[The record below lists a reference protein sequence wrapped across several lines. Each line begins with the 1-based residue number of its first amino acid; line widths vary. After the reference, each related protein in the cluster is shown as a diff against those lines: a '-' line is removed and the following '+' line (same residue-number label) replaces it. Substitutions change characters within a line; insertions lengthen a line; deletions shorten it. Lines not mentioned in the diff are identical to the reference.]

1 MPILH
6 LSGIDFHIFVG
17 GGGGGGGEGIGKY
30 WVSSALLALAVGM
43 SWKQIKWNVFVKCS
57 SFMYD
62 FIKYF

>member
-17 GGGGGGGEGIGKY
+17 GGGEGVGKY

-43 SWKQIKWNVFVKCS
+43 SWSNVAVLC
-57 SFMYD
+57 MTL
-62 FIKYF
+62 

>member
-17 GGGGGGGEGIGKY
+17 GDGGLENIG
-30 WVSSALLALAVGM
+30 VSSALLALAVGM

-62 FIKYF
+62 FIKYS

>member
-17 GGGGGGGEGIGKY
+17 GEGVGKY
-30 WVSSALLALAVGM
+30 WVSSALLALVVGM

-62 FIKYF
+62 FIKYS

>member
-17 GGGGGGGEGIGKY
+17 GGGEGVGKY

-43 SWKQIKWNVFVKCS
+43 SWK
-57 SFMYD
+57 
-62 FIKYF
+62 

>member
-6 LSGIDFHIFVG
+6 LSGIDFHIFVRG
-17 GGGGGGGEGIGKY
+17 GGGGVGKY
-30 WVSSALLALAVGM
+30 WVSSALLALVVGM

-62 FIKYF
+62 FIKYS

>member
-17 GGGGGGGEGIGKY
+17 GGGGEGVGKY

-43 SWKQIKWNVFVKCS
+43 SWCNIDNERKLSRSRRGCNQLIRAAP
-57 SFMYD
+57 
-62 FIKYF
+62 

>member
-17 GGGGGGGEGIGKY
+17 GEGVGKY
-30 WVSSALLALAVGM
+30 WVSSALLALTVGM
-43 SWKQIKWNVFVKCS
+43 SWKQIKWNVFVKFS

-62 FIKYF
+62 FIKYS

>member
-6 LSGIDFHIFVG
+6 SSGIDFHIFVG
-17 GGGGGGGEGIGKY
+17 GGGEGVGKY

-62 FIKYF
+62 FIKYS

>member
-17 GGGGGGGEGIGKY
+17 GGRVGKY
-30 WVSSALLALAVGM
+30 WVSSALLALAVGL

-62 FIKYF
+62 FIKYS

>member
-17 GGGGGGGEGIGKY
+17 GGEGVGKY

-43 SWKQIKWNVFVKCS
+43 SWKLIWNVFVNVAVLC
-57 SFMYD
+57 MTL
-62 FIKYF
+62 

>member
-17 GGGGGGGEGIGKY
+17 GGEGVGKY

-43 SWKQIKWNVFVKCS
+43 CLSNVAVLC
-57 SFMYD
+57 MTL
-62 FIKYF
+62 

>member
-17 GGGGGGGEGIGKY
+17 GGGERVGKY

-62 FIKYF
+62 FIKYS

>member
-17 GGGGGGGEGIGKY
+17 GGGGEGVGKY

-43 SWKQIKWNVFVKCS
+43 SWKQIKWNCVCQ
-57 SFMYD
+57 M
-62 FIKYF
+62 

>member
-17 GGGGGGGEGIGKY
+17 GGGLENIG
-30 WVSSALLALAVGM
+30 VSSALLALAVGM
-43 SWKQIKWNVFVKCS
+43 SWKQIKWNVFVKCT

-62 FIKYF
+62 FIKYS

>member
-1 MPILH
+1 MPVLH

-17 GGGGGGGEGIGKY
+17 GEGLENIGFL
-30 WVSSALLALAVGM
+30 VLALAVGM

-62 FIKYF
+62 YKIFLTVAI

>member
-17 GGGGGGGEGIGKY
+17 GGGGGVGKY
-30 WVSSALLALAVGM
+30 RVSSALLALAVGM
-43 SWKQIKWNVFVKCS
+43 SWKQIKCS

-62 FIKYF
+62 FIKYS

>member
-17 GGGGGGGEGIGKY
+17 GGGGLENIG
-30 WVSSALLALAVGM
+30 VSSALLALAVGI

-62 FIKYF
+62 FIKYS

>member
-17 GGGGGGGEGIGKY
+17 GEGGGKY

-43 SWKQIKWNVFVKCS
+43 SWKQIK
-57 SFMYD
+57 
-62 FIKYF
+62 

>member
-17 GGGGGGGEGIGKY
+17 GGGGGRVGKY

-62 FIKYF
+62 FIKYS